1 MTNITDIKSGLAT
14 NLGNIPRLRVSA
26 QIPDNPQPP
35 VAIINLDGL
44 DYDLAMAQ
52 GLTLARFTVQIIVA
66 RADARSAQN
75 RLDGFVSNSGASSV
89 KSAVELDRT
98 LGGIVQDLRVVSVP
112 NIGSITMS
120 DQIYLAADFEVAV
133 YF

>member
-1 MTNITDIKSGLAT
+1 VTSITEIKSKLAERIAT
-14 NLGNIPRLRVSA
+14 IPSLRVST

-35 VAIINLDGL
+35 VGIINLDNIQ
-44 DYDLAMAQ
+44 YDQAMAQ
-52 GLTLARFTVQIIVA
+52 GLTLANFTVQIIVA
-66 RADARSAQN
+66 RASARSAQN
-75 RLDGFVSNSGASSV
+75 RLDGFVANSGASSV
-89 KSAVELDRT
+89 KSALELNRT
-98 LGGIVQDLRVVSVP
+98 LDGLIQDLRVVSVP